1 MKALLFSVA
10 LMIPGSLVGQQSGY
24 AARVLEGI
32 SNRGENQGEPYVTA
46 GDRAYAIGSQ
56 DGNFPDMGSHVQGEM
71 GGVWVP
77 PIKLLDGLWATVS
90 EKASGQEVSLSK
102 AGEFINYPHGNRF
115 LYGPVLDSLEVER
128 FQFSPDGHPGVVVQ
142 YIFTNAT
149 TRPRALTFQL
159 SAKTDLS
166 PVWLSEKLG
175 IRDTPDTVAW
185 DIGESRFSAR
195 DTRHPWFAVWG
206 AASSTGGEQVADP
219 SAIKTAGMGVTAAS
233 RYQIAVEPHD
243 SATLTFVVAGSAVS
257 RPAAEKSYAYLL
269 KHHAALLATK
279 KAHYAS
285 IVDRGRITL
294 PDQRLQQVYDW
305 VKVGAEWL
313 VRDVPG
319 IGRGVTAG
327 FMEYPWWFGTD
338 GAYSVHA
345 MLAAGDGDIARQ
357 TLRLLRGQS
366 AKFNG
371 DGRIIHEV
379 TTYGALSNPGNTQET
394 AQFILTAGKTVDWT
408 GDLAFAREMYPAMK
422 QGLTWLLGDMDTD
435 GNLFP
440 GGYGITEILG
450 LNAEL
455 IDVAVYT
462 QQALLATAKVAGVL
476 GRPAEAERY
485 RHMASELEQRI
496 NQRFWLEDEVSY
508 ADFYGT
514 RDQAIG
520 AAEGAIKQ
528 INLQEPDKLTARDRD
543 LVAYYQR
550 LKAKLAAMPD
560 TTRGWITN
568 KNWVVATPL
577 EVGIAPTER
586 AIRVLDR
593 IRRNDVGEY
602 GPYLSAVGRQAMMT
616 ISTGVLAV
624 AEAKYGRIDQSLWYA
639 DKIVQTF
646 NRKLPGSISEMMPD
660 YGCFVQAWT
669 MYGIVVPL
677 VEHVFGVEPD
687 ALNKT
692 VIFRPQLPSGWED
705 MSIEDLPV
713 GANRVSFARAK
724 TGKGIEY
731 RIEGKERGWRFVL
744 KPWESPGARY
754 YLNGKPVAVDSSGIR
769 MSGRKNLV
777 LVIPQ

>member
-1 MKALLFSVA
+1 
-10 LMIPGSLVGQQSGY
+10 
-24 AARVLEGI
+24 
-32 SNRGENQGEPYVTA
+32 
-46 GDRAYAIGSQ
+46 
-56 DGNFPDMGSHVQGEM
+56 
-71 GGVWVP
+71 
-77 PIKLLDGLWATVS
+77 
-90 EKASGQEVSLSK
+90 
-102 AGEFINYPHGNRF
+102 GEFINYPHGNRF
-115 LYGPVLDSLEVER
+115 RYGPVLDSLEIER

-142 YIFTNAT
+142 YTFTNAT
-149 TRPRALTFQL
+149 TRPRTLTLQL

-185 DIGESRFSAR
+185 DIGKSRFFAR

-206 AASSTGGEQVADP
+206 APSSTRGEQVADP
-219 SAIKTAGMGVTAAS
+219 APIKTAGMGVTAAS

-243 SATLTFVVAGSAVS
+243 SATLTLVVAGSAVS

-269 KHHAALLATK
+269 KHYAALLAAK

-285 IVDRGRITL
+285 IVDRGRITI
-294 PDQRLQQVYDW
+294 PDQHLQQVYDW

-327 FMEYPWWFGTD
+327 FMEYPWWFGAD
-338 GAYSVHA
+338 GGYSVQA
-345 MLAAGDGDIARQ
+345 MLAAGDADIARQ
-357 TLRLLRGQS
+357 TLKLLRDQS

-371 DGRIIHEV
+371 NGRIIHEV

-394 AQFILTAGKTVDWT
+394 AQFILAVGRTVEWT
-408 GDLAFAREMYPAMK
+408 GDLAFAREMYPAMEH
-422 QGLTWLLGDMDTD
+422 GLKWLLGDMDTD

-476 GRPAEAERY
+476 GQQTEAGRY
-485 RHMASELEQRI
+485 RQLASELEQRI
-496 NQRFWLEDEVSY
+496 NQRLWLEEEVSY

-528 INLQEPDKLTARDRD
+528 INLQGPDQLTARDRD
-543 LVAYYQR
+543 LVAHYQR
-550 LKAKLAAMPD
+550 LKAKLATMPD

-577 EVGIAPTER
+577 EVGIAPRER

-602 GPYLSAVGRQAMMT
+602 GPYLSAVERQAMMT

-624 AEAKYGRIDQSLWYA
+624 AEAQYGRIDQSLWYT
-639 DKIVQTF
+639 DRIVQTF

-687 ALNKT
+687 APNKT
-692 VIFRPQLPSGWED
+692 VVFRPHLPTGWED
-705 MSIEDLPV
+705 MSIKDLPV
-713 GANRVSFARAK
+713 GANLISFERAR
-724 TGKGIEY
+724 TDKGIEY
-731 RIEGKERGWRFVL
+731 RIEGKERGWRFIL
-744 KPWESPGARY
+744 RPEQSPGARY
-754 YLNGKPVAVDSSGIR
+754 YLNGKPVTADSSGIR
-769 MSGRKNLV
+769 MSGGKNHV
-777 LVIPQ
+777 VILSPSASLRVNSAKDRPHAP